1 MRSTPFLAPYGFLL
15 AFWVQMRDLLVS
27 RIDGQNLTTDGRGFH
42 HDDTWLQSLCVDTDY
57 TAAGSRRRLARFV
70 HGDHEFFGAATEKA
84 RPKPGFGLKLA
95 S

>member
-1 MRSTPFLAPYGFLL
+1 MARILPLTAVVSTMTTPGFNPFA
-15 AFWVQMRDLLVS
+15 
-27 RIDGQNLTTDGRGFH
+27 I
-42 HDDTWLQSLCVDTDY
+42 DTDY
-57 TAAGSRRRLARFV
+57 TAAGSGRRLARFV